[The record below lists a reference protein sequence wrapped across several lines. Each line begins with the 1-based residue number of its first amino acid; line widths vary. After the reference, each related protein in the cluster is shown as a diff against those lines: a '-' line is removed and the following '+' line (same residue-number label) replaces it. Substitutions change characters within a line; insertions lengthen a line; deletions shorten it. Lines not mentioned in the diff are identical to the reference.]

1 MSHSA
6 DCIICGMDRAA
17 LVRLRDWLGRPDVAA
32 VDPERVSALAEALTA
47 PDPPATAGR
56 WGAVIGY
63 APGPGRRRL
72 LQFDRHGHLVAALR
86 WAPSGALEWA
96 KCLTAAGQ
104 WIGIEP
110 QAATHPVWG
119 RSDRVWLLESG
130 APWAPGRALTVFQS
144 LDYERPDFIPPL
156 YEPRQLPPGAGTA
169 ILNLLA
175 GLMKDRGLTGVRY
188 RGPYPTEQLFTAL
201 LESFRYD
208 PAATAPLEQFM
219 ASDLAWT
226 PAPHERLFSP
236 AGPYVQLRDGIEKV
250 AFRGRAYYRQ
260 RWQGVVRAEPRVVRT
275 EGARVFCSLWA
286 LGEPIEDHLILD
298 PTGEI
303 LALLPPAVPEGTAVP
318 LSPGWRSAMGEFI
331 AHGST
336 PLLRPSILGV
346 VERLRL
352 EWGPVTGD
360 LLEAAGDRLVVS
372 LRLPRLFRQRLH
384 AQPDRTEQ
392 VRAALD
398 FAVEVARLLGPAVRR
413 KAQAALAALP
423 EAGQRAALELA
434 EATFDA
440 AGSGLQSSLDR
451 LIRSLLA
458 GRELPD

>member
-1 MSHSA
+1 MRQRQSSINTRY
-6 DCIICGMDRAA
+6 CIINRVKPHGTVAIHQPGPA
-17 LVRLRDWLGRPDVAA
+17 GRPLLL
-32 VDPERVSALAEALTA
+32 SEA
-47 PDPPATAGR
+47 
-56 WGAVIGY
+56 
-63 APGPGRRRL
+63 
-72 LQFDRHGHLVAALR
+72 DRHGT
-86 WAPSGALEWA
+86 P
-96 KCLTAAGQ
+96 LTAAEWDDAGRLRHARVRLPDGS

-110 QAATHPVWG
+110 RAAESPAWG
-119 RSDRVWLLESG
+119 PSDRLWLLE
-130 APWAPGRALTVFQS
+130 PGEPFQPVEPLTLFQS
-144 LDYERPDFIPPL
+144 VDYAAIGFIPPL
-156 YEPRQLPPGAGTA
+156 AEPERLPHGGGTA
-169 ILNLLA
+169 VLNLLA
-175 GLMKDRGLTGVRY
+175 SLLVEQGASRVYY

-208 PAATAPLEQFM
+208 PTATSPLAEFM

-236 AGPYVQLRDGIEKV
+236 AGAYVQLRDGIEKV
-250 AFRGRAYYRQ
+250 VFRGRAYYRQ
-260 RWQGVVRAEPRVVRT
+260 RWQDVVRAEPRVVRT
-275 EGARVFCSLWA
+275 EGARVLCSLWA

-298 PTGEI
+298 STGEI
-303 LALLPPAVPEGTAVP
+303 LAVLPAAPPEGAGIP
-318 LSPGWRSAMGEFI
+318 FSPGWRSAMGEFI

-384 AQPDRTEQ
+384 ARADRREQ

-398 FAVEVARLLGPAVRR
+398 FAAEVAGLLGPAVRR

-451 LIRSLLA
+451 LIRALLA
-458 GRELPD
+458 GRDLPD